1 MRPRLGLLLFV
12 LVLGGCSAYKEL
24 TPDPK
29 LEPLERGYVEL
40 RNDDENFELEQGR
53 KYFIKFPAP
62 LRDRFALVLR
72 VNSKSAL
79 LSYLTPAFEDGNDP
93 SRRIPDQTPAS
104 DSLYVFAVEPAH
116 PVYYWV
122 IDLVQRDLQLVMQ
135 YRYVPEWRF
144 TFENRYR
151 SARETL
157 DDNAVSRSTYNAITL
172 DSDFESFNFDTPLR
186 ELREKTPA
194 IRKLRD
200 ELVDLAGLFP
210 AEATSRRD
218 TAYVQY
224 LDLKQMVDQELEF
237 QENYQ
242 VVLEVFKK
250 ERETRGSV
258 QQFVEA
264 VPFFADFFSKRDRF
278 PGRIVDKA
286 RQVFVRR
293 LAETTAYLDGR
304 LRAKSDLT
312 PLASLDPVLTLYN
325 ACNVPVPRD
334 VENMHQFVLRFNLEA
349 NALKTY
355 DERLSEIDS
364 VFRLA
369 RGLPSDSLL
378 TDLLDRVNILKTIVP
393 ESQAI
398 STPQYGLYPCAILI
412 DNSIRNARRQASFL
426 QGLYQ
431 SGQRL
436 VADIRRGSWASA
448 EGVLRSLFNWAD
460 ETSGTVFL
468 SQKDRLVRAGEDEI
482 FNRVRDA
489 SRQRVDAFVAR
500 NLSTITNVPSLYAD
514 SVFRPVYDI
523 TFSTLGEAAAV
534 RKGREIE
541 AYLDQKKTVEFPEN
555 AIKAIYRDFTSDLN
569 DRGVEKARAIVE
581 HGKWYKGNDKQ
592 VKGLIDECD
601 VTTPK
606 WIVRAKEYRKLYALP
621 VTTLPGGTNQYMF
634 RIRLQIPSEAQFPV
648 FDVNIKLPEE
658 VARNAGSRQ
667 WYDEIT
673 INKNPIKNEGRFR
686 ITSPTAD
693 NNYESLVTPVQMDKD
708 GNNILEVR
716 FSYPGFR
723 VFEVSA
729 MAQVPIIRKN

>member
-1 MRPRLGLLLFV
+1 MRPRLGLLLFAI
-12 LVLGGCSAYKEL
+12 LLGGCSAYKEL

-29 LEPLERGYVEL
+29 LEPLERGYMEL
-40 RNDDENFELEQGR
+40 RNDDENFELEQGK

-72 VNSKSAL
+72 VNSKSSL
-79 LSYLTPAFEDGNDP
+79 LSYLTPAFEDGNEP

-104 DSLYVFAVEPAH
+104 DSLYVFAVEPTH

-122 IDLVQRDLQLVMQ
+122 IDLVQRDMQLVMQ

-151 SARETL
+151 DARATF

-172 DSDFESFNFDTPLR
+172 DFDFESFNFDTPLR

-194 IRKLRD
+194 IRQLRD
-200 ELVDLAGLFP
+200 ELADLGGIFP

-242 VVLEVFKK
+242 MVLEVFKK

-312 PLASLDPVLTLYN
+312 PLASLEPVLTLYN

-334 VENMHQFVLRFNLEA
+334 VQNMHQFVLRFNLEA

-364 VFRLA
+364 LFRSA

-398 STPQYGLYPCAILI
+398 STPQYGLYPCAILL

-468 SQKDRLVRAGEDEI
+468 AEKDRLVRVGEDEI
-482 FNRVRDA
+482 FIRVRDA

-523 TFSTLGEAAAV
+523 TFSTLGQAAAV

-555 AIKAIYRDFTSDLN
+555 AIKAIYRDFTRDLN

-648 FDVNIKLPEE
+648 FDVNIKLPEPI
-658 VARNAGSRQ
+658 AKNAGSRQ